1 MSRSRFSEATLLK
14 AAELREAGVGPT
26 EIAKRLGM
34 SRGAVDHH
42 CLRLGAYAPATER
55 DLQRDLR
62 RDHGPIAAGKIRRF
76 TDEED
81 RQLLA
86 LERDGLNPSEI
97 GRALC
102 RRPHSIT
109 ARLMILARREAR
121 LEELDTL
128 TKRAAEEDA

>member
-1 MSRSRFSEATLLK
+1 MTRSRFSEATLLK

-42 CLRLGAYAPATER
+42 CLRLGAYAPVTER
-55 DLQRDLR
+55 DLRRDLR
-62 RDHGPIAAGKIRRF
+62 RDHGPLVAGKIRRF
-76 TDEED
+76 TDDED
-81 RQLLA
+81 RRLLE

-97 GRALC
+97 GRALG

-109 ARLMILARREAR
+109 ARLMILARRDAR
-121 LEELDTL
+121 REELEQET
-128 TKRAAEEDA
+128 